1 MNLQF
6 NLLRGLLLTN
16 GNSMKKILIALFVVL
31 LAGCN
36 HTANKTISHE
46 EYQELLKQTILLIPD
61 SLLTKE
67 QLQLKIKVLDFMNQH
82 TYIENNCQKLSVG
95 KESFEKE
102 GIPAFYYDVIQY
114 QMKETNEC
122 AKECIE
128 SGDIPAIHL
137 KQDSLF
143 KEYKVRYKE
152 IDRPRMIK
160 LLESK

>member
-1 MNLQF
+1 
-6 NLLRGLLLTN
+6 
-16 GNSMKKILIALFVVL
+16 MKKVLILFIITLFI
-31 LAGCN
+31 GCN
-36 HTANKTISHE
+36 NTSNNSLSFD
-46 EYQELLKQTILLIPD
+46 EYQELLEQTILPIPD

-67 QLQLKIKVLDFMNQH
+67 QLQLKIKVLDFINLH

-102 GIPAFYYDVIQY
+102 GIPAFYYDVILY

-122 AKECIE
+122 VKEWIE

-137 KQDSLF
+137 EQDSLL

-152 IDRPRMIK
+152 IDRPRMIE